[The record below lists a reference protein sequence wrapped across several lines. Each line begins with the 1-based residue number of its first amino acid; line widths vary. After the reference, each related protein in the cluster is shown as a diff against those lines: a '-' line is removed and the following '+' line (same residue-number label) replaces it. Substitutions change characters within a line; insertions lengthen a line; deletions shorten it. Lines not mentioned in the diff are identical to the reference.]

1 MNKLYV
7 IEPFVLPTLRYAR
20 AEDEEEEGEQ
30 QCETQHGITRVGLIL
45 Q

>member
-1 MNKLYV
+1 M

-20 AEDEEEEGEQ
+20 GGRREKEDEEEEGEQ
-30 QCETQHGITRVGLIL
+30 QCETQHGITRAGLIL